1 MSDPREEIE
10 DEDQDLEEEYYGDQ
24 VYPESDANDQSE
36 DLKNK

>member
-10 DEDQDLEEEYYGDQ
+10 DEDQEEEYYEDQ
-24 VYPESDANDQSE
+24 VYPESDANDQSV